1 MINTTY
7 KTDIYYDELLLLPL
21 DNFIFSQGTGFLHSG
36 MKYLFLFLILFYT
49 SVRAQKN
56 PGPRS
61 VAMGSA
67 GVALRDIWSLQQNP
81 SGMAGIEKSKFGIA
95 YERHLLDQELST
107 QTVLFAFPFSKNV
120 FGFSFERYG
129 FTECREQHAGIAFA
143 RKFGNALSLAIGFKY
158 HQLSIGGYG
167 SSKAFSAEAGFQ
179 YDVNEKF
186 TLASHIANPGRSR
199 YEDLTGSNIPVRLSF
214 GAAYRLSNKV
224 SIISDVIKVLNSSTD
239 LRFGVEYTIARLF
252 SLRGGVSANPFK
264 QYAGFGFNYNHLT
277 VDVSVSSNP
286 TLGYSPQIALGY
298 EF

>member
-1 MINTTY
+1 
-7 KTDIYYDELLLLPL
+7 
-21 DNFIFSQGTGFLHSG
+21 

-49 SVRAQKN
+49 SVSAQKN

-67 GVALRDIWSLQQNP
+67 GVSLKDIWSLQQNP
-81 SGMAGIEKSKFGIA
+81 SGIAVIEKSKLGIA

-107 QTVLFAFPFSKNV
+107 QTALFAFLFLKNV
-120 FGFSFERYG
+120 IGLSFERYG
-129 FTECREQHAGIAFA
+129 FTDYREQHAGIAFA
-143 RKFGNALSLAIGFKY
+143 RKFGNSLNLAIGFKY

-167 SSKAFSAEAGFQ
+167 SSNAFSAEAGFQ
-179 YDVNEKF
+179 FDITEKL

-199 YEDLTGSNIPVRLSF
+199 YENLTGSNLPVILSF
-214 GAAYRLSNKV
+214 GAAYRFSNKV
-224 SIISDVIKVLNSSTD
+224 LIISDVRKVLNSSTD
-239 LRFGVEYTIARLF
+239 LRFGLEYTIIPCF

-286 TLGYSPQIALGY
+286 ILGYSPQIALGY

>member
-1 MINTTY
+1 
-7 KTDIYYDELLLLPL
+7 
-21 DNFIFSQGTGFLHSG
+21 

-81 SGMAGIEKSKFGIA
+81 SGIAGIQKSKFAIA

-107 QTVLFAFPFSKNV
+107 QTALFAFPFSKSV

-129 FTECREQHAGIAFA
+129 FSEYREQHAGIAIA
-143 RKFGNALSLAIGFKY
+143 RKFGNSFSLAIGFKY

-179 YDVNEKF
+179 CNVNEKF

-214 GAAYRLSNKV
+214 GVAYQFSNKV
-224 SIISDVIKVLNSSTD
+224 LIISDIIKDLNSSTD
-239 LRFGVEYTIARLF
+239 FRFGLEYTIIPWF

>member
-1 MINTTY
+1 
-7 KTDIYYDELLLLPL
+7 
-21 DNFIFSQGTGFLHSG
+21 
-36 MKYLFLFLILFYT
+36 MKYLFLLLILFYT

-81 SGMAGIEKSKFGIA
+81 SGIAVIEKPKLGIA
-95 YERHLLDQELST
+95 YERRLLDQELST
-107 QTVLFAFPFSKNV
+107 QTALFAFPYSKNV

-129 FTECREQHAGIAFA
+129 FTEYREQNAGIAFA
-143 RKFGNALSLAIGFKY
+143 RKFDNSLSLAIGFKY
-158 HQLSIGGYG
+158 HQLSIEGYG

-179 YDVNEKF
+179 FDVTEKF

-214 GAAYRLSNKV
+214 GAAYRFSNKV
-224 SIISDVIKVLNSSTD
+224 LMISDVRKVLNSSTD
-239 LRFGVEYTIARLF
+239 LRFGLEYTMIQWF
-252 SLRGGVSANPFK
+252 SLRGGVSVNPFK

-277 VDVSVSSNP
+277 VDASVSSNP
-286 TLGYSPQIALGY
+286 LLGYSPQIALCY